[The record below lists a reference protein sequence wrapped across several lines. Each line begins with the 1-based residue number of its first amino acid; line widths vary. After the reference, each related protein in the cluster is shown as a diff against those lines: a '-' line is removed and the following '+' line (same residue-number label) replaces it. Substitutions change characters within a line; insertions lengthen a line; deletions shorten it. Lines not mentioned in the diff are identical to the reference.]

1 LEYPENLHDYHN
13 NYPLCPENI
22 QIKCEML
29 NAWQQK
35 DYKESKIQK
44 LVTNFNDK
52 KDYVVNYRIKIT
64 TRNKN

>member
-1 LEYPENLHDYHN
+1 
-13 NYPLCPENI
+13 
-22 QIKCEML
+22 ML